1 MAVDKNGKPL
11 PKGVSP
17 RADGRYMG
25 RFTYAG
31 ERYTLYDDDNPKRL
45 KKAMDD
51 MRYELEH
58 GLYGSCKNITLDKWF
73 DEYIKTYKEPIL
85 KESTV
90 NHYRLYYRLYIQPD
104 MGKKY
109 IKDIKGIHVQKLYN
123 ELAKRGMKS
132 NTIKKIANILHSTLK
147 QAVRDDLLLKN
158 PCEAADIPKT
168 EQKERRVLTAK
179 EQREFI
185 DFVSDSAKWQ
195 RYYPLF
201 IMAFGT
207 GMRIG
212 ELLALRWNDLDFKEK
227 SIRVNKTLQ
236 YIQVE
241 GSRECKFIVQSP
253 KTKQSIRTIPMLNNV
268 AEVLKL
274 HREGQRKDIIMLGGI
289 WQKSDNKD
297 LRNLVFTTD
306 TGNPIDRNSINRT
319 IKSIVSDINLKR
331 AEQAGKDKR
340 KAEIFPDFSA
350 HTMRHSFATRCF
362 EADIRPKVIQSFL
375 GHSTLAT
382 TMDIYTH
389 VTEENKKEEIEK
401 IANVV

>member
-1 MAVDKNGKPL
+1 M
-11 PKGVSP
+11 
-17 RADGRYMG
+17 
-25 RFTYAG
+25 
-31 ERYTLYDDDNPKRL
+31 
-45 KKAMDD
+45 
-51 MRYELEH
+51 
-58 GLYGSCKNITLDKWF
+58 
-73 DEYIKTYKEPIL
+73 
-85 KESTV
+85 
-90 NHYRLYYRLYIQPD
+90 
-104 MGKKY
+104 
-109 IKDIKGIHVQKLYN
+109 
-123 ELAKRGMKS
+123 
-132 NTIKKIANILHSTLK
+132 
-147 QAVRDDLLLKN
+147 
-158 PCEAADIPKT
+158 
-168 EQKERRVLTAK
+168 
-179 EQREFI
+179 
-185 DFVSDSAKWQ
+185 
-195 RYYPLF
+195 
-201 IMAFGT
+201 
-207 GMRIG
+207 
-212 ELLALRWNDLDFKEK
+212 ALRWNDLDFKEK

-268 AEVLKL
+268 AEALKL

-319 IKSIVSDINLKR
+319 IKSIVGDINLKR

-340 KAEIFPDFSA
+340 KAEIFQDFSA